1 MGSIDGIPSIDEVLL
16 QHQSPAGGSTTKA
29 ADSPTYQTVETIHVP
44 ALPSPPPVVG
54 AAAGAPPPLPPRS
67 WARHSRYYSSSST
80 DSSAAN
86 SGYTHQ
92 PSAMANPV
100 DDDSVPRTRSRPRSR
115 SLFSFRSRSS
125 STSSGSRTSL
135 DYGDDSFDDDAMV
148 AAARKGGSLKQKKKM
163 AAGAGGGAKRG
174 RSRTNSIHAA
184 AVLPAVLVL
193 SAECFTPGCEGGAGG
208 QGK

>member
-16 QHQSPAGGSTTKA
+16 QHQSPTSGSTTKA
-29 ADSPTYQTVETIHVP
+29 ADSPSYQTVETIHVP
-44 ALPSPPPVVG
+44 ALPSPPPVG

-80 DSSAAN
+80 STDSVNSTAN

-92 PSAMANPV
+92 PSPMANPV

-163 AAGAGGGAKRG
+163 AKRG

-193 SAECFTPGCEGGAGG
+193 SAECFTPGREAGAGE